1 MHNEVR
7 GQLGRSSSWST
18 TARAL
23 AQAALPMERPRSPFS
38 LQQLVSEA
46 HLGLFT
52 LLFKIEYLDLTCVKS
67 VKTGIL
73 KSKGL
78 FQLHSNI
85 H

>member
-7 GQLGRSSSWST
+7 GQLERYSSPSAI
-18 TARAL
+18 ARAL
-23 AQAALPMERPRSPFS
+23 AQAALPTEWPRSPFS
-38 LQQLVSEA
+38 LQRLVPEA
-46 HLGLFT
+46 HLGLFM

-85 H
+85 C